1 MMLRKTLVL
10 LWIVIAAGTML
21 AGLSYYLTPIQE
33 RPFLDSHARFA
44 PSGQVGL
51 MYGIV
56 GTLFMLAGV
65 LSYSLRRRWK
75 SLQHVGKLKHWLEI
89 HIFLC
94 TLGPFLVLL
103 HSSFRVG
110 NLVAIAFWSMT
121 LVVAS
126 GLFGRYLYVRIPKT
140 LNGTFHS
147 LETVEQRR
155 TETLSALSNRGSL
168 HAMLAADEAHRAQ
181 LEKPRSSFHA
191 LVLSYR
197 WEREQKKREA
207 EIRNSLSRV
216 VEGVPLKKE
225 VVDLALEEAKL
236 RRQIALVQPF
246 RKLFHYWHVFHLPL
260 AIVMFVILTVH
271 VTVATLFGYGWVA

>member
-1 MMLRKTLVL
+1 MLRKVLVF
-10 LWIVIAAGTML
+10 LWVAIVTGTAAAGL
-21 AGLSYYLTPIQE
+21 DYYLTPLQE
-33 RPFLDSHARFA
+33 RPFLESHAWFA

-51 MYGIV
+51 LYGIG
-56 GTLFMLAGV
+56 GTLLVMIGV
-65 LSYSLRRRWK
+65 LSYSLRRRWTR
-75 SLQHVGKLKHWLEI
+75 LHRVGKLKHWLEV

-110 NLVAIAFWSMT
+110 GLVAIAFWSMM

-140 LNGTFHS
+140 LNGAFHS
-147 LETVEQRR
+147 IETIEQRR

-181 LEKPRSSFHA
+181 LEKPRSFLHA
-191 LVLSYR
+191 LALSYR
-197 WEREQKKREA
+197 WEREQKEREA
-207 EIRNSLSRV
+207 EIRASLSRV
-216 VEGVPLKKE
+216 VGGVPLKEE
-225 VVDLALEEAKL
+225 VVELALEEARL

-246 RKLFHYWHVFHLPL
+246 RRLFHYWHVVHLPL
-260 AIVMFVILTVH
+260 TIVMFLTLTVH
-271 VTVATLFGYGWVA
+271 IAVAVLFGYGWIA